1 MSYHDVAPAPQPS
14 TLSPA
19 EIEALIHQVL
29 SKSTLNTAMST
40 TPGNSSWYIDYA
52 CCNHMT
58 PNSSLF
64 STKFVLPR
72 PTTIYTANGSHLDVS
87 HIGSVSTHQLSMSD
101 TYLVPNLSLN
111 LLSVGQ
117 LCELGLE
124 LHFSKR
130 GCDVH
135 DPQTGQ
141 LIGTAR
147 KIGRLFELS
156 SLHLPP
162 TVSAA
167 TTSRSPS
174 ATLSL
179 WHSRLGHA
187 YVSRIRSLATSGQ
200 LGSIESESFDCVA
213 CQLMEIKAPLRRIS
227 FKYQLGRLREHEQ
240 KSSRMYSTD
249 SFKSYGLKQIHGGPL
264 SMIHVGNKESSP

>member
-1 MSYHDVAPAPQPS
+1 
-14 TLSPA
+14 
-19 EIEALIHQVL
+19 
-29 SKSTLNTAMST
+29 
-40 TPGNSSWYIDYA
+40 
-52 CCNHMT
+52 MT
-58 PNSSLF
+58 PNSSIF
-64 STKFVLPR
+64 STKSVLPR

-130 GCDVH
+130 GCDVQ
-135 DPQTGQ
+135 DPQTRQ

-162 TVSAA
+162 TVFAA

-187 YVSRIRSLATSGQ
+187 SVSRIRSLATSGQ
-200 LGSIESESFDCVA
+200 LGSVESKSFDCVA
-213 CQLMEIKAPLRRIS
+213 CQLGKQNALPFNNSDSISSAPFDLVHS
-227 FKYQLGRLREHEQ
+227 
-240 KSSRMYSTD
+240 D
-249 SFKSYGLKQIHGGPL
+249 
-264 SMIHVGNKESSP
+264 V